1 MAATAGRRGGVTR
14 RERLVPCCFVYSRC
28 MATCAVACTL
38 AAPTASGDPD
48 VEPVTDAPAVE
59 AAAAP
64 PPDAAAA
71 PGIENLVE
79 SSPPATT
86 KSPDG
91 WTLNVSAKD
100 ETQMVIQ
107 PLTTAIST
115 REYEVGGLF
124 NASMTGPAEDEPPQG
139 TLEVGYQIG
148 CGIDMSTSNGVVMSG
163 SLGFTPGL
171 GLGGLGG
178 GAGITGIP
186 TVLSPLSGTLAVAL
200 KPGIINVIPVTKK
213 QFEGAEPWVQITGFR
228 IKIDGCV
235 GESFI
240 RSYAFLTRSTKVSD
254 AIVGYYGVT
263 KKV

>member
-1 MAATAGRRGGVTR
+1 M
-14 RERLVPCCFVYSRC
+14 LVRFLTLL
-28 MATCAVACTL
+28 ATCVVACTL
-38 AAPTASGDPD
+38 IAPLASADPQAEPIADAASP
-48 VEPVTDAPAVE
+48 E

-64 PPDAAAA
+64 RPEAAAA

-178 GAGITGIP
+178 GA
-186 TVLSPLSGTLAVAL
+186 
-200 KPGIINVIPVTKK
+200 
-213 QFEGAEPWVQITGFR
+213 
-228 IKIDGCV
+228 
-235 GESFI
+235 
-240 RSYAFLTRSTKVSD
+240 
-254 AIVGYYGVT
+254 
-263 KKV
+263 

>member
-1 MAATAGRRGGVTR
+1 MLFRSLT
-14 RERLVPCCFVYSRC
+14 L
-28 MATCAVACTL
+28 MATCVVACILTAPL
-38 AAPTASGDPD
+38 ASADPEA
-48 VEPVTDAPAVE
+48 EPVVDAPVIDAPVVE

-64 PPDAAAA
+64 PPEAA
-71 PGIENLVE
+71 PAPVIDGLVE

-100 ETQMVIQ
+100 ETQVVIA

-124 NASMTGPAEDEPPQG
+124 NGAMTGPEEEAPPQG

-148 CGIDMSTSNGVVMSG
+148 CGIDMSTSNGVVMGG
-163 SLGFTPGL
+163 SLGFTPGF
-171 GLGGLGG
+171 GIGGLGG

-186 TVLSPLSGTLAVAL
+186 TALSPISGSLAVAL

-240 RSYAFLTRSTKVSD
+240 RSYAFLTRSTNVSD

>member
-1 MAATAGRRGGVTR
+1 V
-14 RERLVPCCFVYSRC
+14 LVRFLTLL
-28 MATCAVACTL
+28 ATCVVACTL
-38 AAPTASGDPD
+38 IAPLASADPEAEPIADAASP
-48 VEPVTDAPAVE
+48 E

-64 PPDAAAA
+64 RPEAAAA
-71 PGIENLVE
+71 PVIEGLVE

-91 WTLNVSAKD
+91 WTLTLSAKD
-100 ETQMVIQ
+100 ETQVVIQ

-115 REYEVGGLF
+115 REYEVGGVF
-124 NASMTGPAEDEPPQG
+124 NGSMTGPEDDEPPQG

-163 SLGFTPGL
+163 SLGFSPGL
-171 GLGGLGG
+171 GLATATGM
-178 GAGITGIP
+178 GIP
-186 TVLSPLSGTLAVAL
+186 TLLSPISGSLAVAL
-200 KPGIINVIPVTKK
+200 KPGIINVVPVTKK
-213 QFEGAEPWVQITGFR
+213 DFKGADPWVMVTGFR

-240 RSYAFLTRSTKVSD
+240 RSYAFLTRSTDVSD
-254 AIVGYYGVT
+254 AILGYYGVT

>member
-1 MAATAGRRGGVTR
+1 VLFRSLTFAAT
-14 RERLVPCCFVYSRC
+14 FV
-28 MATCAVACTL
+28 AVCTL
-38 AAPTASGDPD
+38 TIPLASADPA
-48 VEPVTDAPAVE
+48 VEPVVD
-59 AAAAP
+59 AP
-64 PPDAAAA
+64 PPEAAPAEQAAAEPPPPPEI
-71 PGIENLVE
+71 PGLVA

-91 WTLNVSAKD
+91 WTLTVSAKD
-100 ETQMVIQ
+100 ETQVPIQ

-115 REYEVGGLF
+115 REYEVGGVF
-124 NASMTGPAEDEPPQG
+124 NASMTGPEEAEPPQG

-163 SLGFTPGL
+163 SIGMTPGL
-171 GLGGLGG
+171 GLAGLG
-178 GAGITGIP
+178 AAPTPIP
-186 TVLSPLSGTLAVAL
+186 TLLTPISGSLAVAL

-213 QFEGAEPWVQITGFR
+213 EFAGADPWVQVTGFR

-240 RSYAFLTRSTKVSD
+240 RSYAFLTRSTDVSD
-254 AIVGYYGVT
+254 AILGYYGVT

>member
-1 MAATAGRRGGVTR
+1 MFRCVTLLAA
-14 RERLVPCCFVYSRC
+14 
-28 MATCAVACTL
+28 CAVASGL
-38 AAPTASGDPD
+38 IVPIASADPD
-48 VEPVTDAPAVE
+48 VEPVVDAAETAPAPPE
-59 AAAAP
+59 GAP
-64 PPDAAAA
+64 PQEP
-71 PGIENLVE
+71 PPVELVE

-91 WTLNVSAKD
+91 WTLTLSAKD
-100 ETQMVIQ
+100 ETQRVIQ

-115 REYEVGGLF
+115 REYEVGGVF
-124 NASMTGPAEDEPPQG
+124 NAAMSGPQEDEPPQG

-171 GLGGLGG
+171 GIAGLGT
-178 GAGITGIP
+178 GAVTGIP
-186 TVLSPLSGTLAVAL
+186 TFLTPISGSLAVAL
-200 KPGIINVIPVTKK
+200 KPGIINIVPVSKK

-228 IKIDGCV
+228 VKIDGCV

-240 RSYAFLTRSTKVSD
+240 RSYAFLTRSTNVSD
-254 AIVGYYGVT
+254 AILGYYGVT